1 MLLNLLLAIYI
12 GSIGLT
18 DTTTLTTALATPTSR
33 TLQHSTTAVTGITT
47 VVTGITTAVTGINT
61 ETQHTSR
68 SITYT
73 TTTVSVID

>member
-1 MLLNLLLAIYI
+1 MLLDPLLAIYI

-47 VVTGITTAVTGINT
+47 AVTGINTAVTGINT
-61 ETQHTSR
+61 EIQHTS
-68 SITYT
+68 STTYT